1 MDKGDLAIELG
12 EVEKSRQN
20 LKCFIRDNTNEI
32 ARFENRLRENIQRLE
47 SLDQR
52 FEDIIKEL
60 NSVE

>member
-1 MDKGDLAIELG
+1 LAIELG

>member
-20 LKCFIRDNTNEI
+20 VKCFIRDNTNEI

-60 NSVE
+60 NLEK

>member
-1 MDKGDLAIELG
+1 MDKGELAIELG

-20 LKCFIRDNTNEI
+20 VKCFIRDNTNEI

>member
-1 MDKGDLAIELG
+1 MDKGELAIELG

-20 LKCFIRDNTNEI
+20 VKCFIRDNTNEI

-60 NSVE
+60 NLEK